1 MLIWYNK
8 PILDFK
14 EIFAVGG
21 KNSNNNR
28 KSGGARFLITAG
40 IVFIAL
46 KGFGLP
52 GLLVGVVIGAG
63 VGAIASIMG
72 NKLDTTTHNKR
83 DRERE
88 AQEAI
93 LRQQE
98 EERRRR
104 EEASKIPLTGN
115 QQADNVILKGQ
126 EMLNTIRE
134 ENIVITDETLT
145 AQMNTLYDKCYQ
157 ILRTVSDEPAKAP
170 HVRKFM
176 NYYLPTTLKVLANY
190 RLMQQRG
197 VSYQDMSQARDSA
210 VRCMDMVLTACQKQ
224 IDALHKENMLDISTD
239 IDVMEQMLKRDGYID
254 NEILESQRLSAV
266 RTAAEAQMRTSSVP
280 MLEFPEESENE
291 EPSSSSS
298 ANTVR
303 E

>member
-1 MLIWYNK
+1 M
-8 PILDFK
+8 
-14 EIFAVGG
+14 GG
-21 KNSNNNR
+21 NNSNYNR
-28 KSGGARFLITAG
+28 KSGGTGFLITAG
-40 IVFIAL
+40 IVFLAL
-46 KGFGLP
+46 RGLP
-52 GLLVGVVIGAG
+52 GLLLGVVIGAG
-63 VGAIASIMG
+63 VGAIASIVG
-72 NKLDTTTHNKR
+72 KKLDTTTHNRR

-88 AQEAI
+88 AQEEL
-93 LRQQE
+93 LRRQE

-126 EMLNTIRE
+126 EMLNTIRD

-145 AQMNTLYDKCYQ
+145 AQMNTLSDKCYQ
-157 ILRTVSDEPAKAP
+157 IFRTVSDEPAKAP

-254 NEILESQRLSAV
+254 NEILESQRLGAA

-280 MLEFPEESENE
+280 MLDFPVERESQEH
-291 EPSSSSS
+291 SSSSS

>member
-1 MLIWYNK
+1 M
-8 PILDFK
+8 
-14 EIFAVGG
+14 GG
-21 KNSNNNR
+21 KNSNFNR
-28 KSGGARFLITAG
+28 KSGGTGFLITAG
-40 IVFIAL
+40 IIFLAL
-46 KGFGLP
+46 KGLP
-52 GLLVGVVIGAG
+52 GLLLGVVIGAG
-63 VGAIASIMG
+63 VGAIASIVG
-72 NKLDTTTHNKR
+72 KKLDTTTHNKR

-88 AQEAI
+88 AQEEI
-93 LRQQE
+93 LRKQE

-115 QQADNVILKGQ
+115 QQADAVILKGQ
-126 EMLNTIRE
+126 EMLNTIRD

-145 AQMNTLYDKCYQ
+145 AQMNTLSDKCYQ
-157 ILRTVSDEPAKAP
+157 IFRTVSDEPSKAS

-254 NEILESQRLSAV
+254 NEILESQRLGAI

-280 MLEFPEESENE
+280 MLDFPEENESEE
-291 EPSSSSS
+291 HSSSS

>member
-1 MLIWYNK
+1 M
-8 PILDFK
+8 
-14 EIFAVGG
+14 GG
-21 KNSNNNR
+21 NNSNFNR
-28 KSGGARFLITAG
+28 KSGGTGFLITAG
-40 IVFIAL
+40 IVFLAL
-46 KGFGLP
+46 RGLP
-52 GLLVGVVIGAG
+52 GLLLGVVIGAG

-72 NKLDTTTHNKR
+72 KKLDTTTHNRR

-88 AQEAI
+88 AQEEI
-93 LRQQE
+93 LRRQE

-145 AQMNTLYDKCYQ
+145 AQMNTLSDKCYQ
-157 ILRTVSDEPAKAP
+157 IFRTVSDEPAKAP

-254 NEILESQRLSAV
+254 NEILESQRLGAV

-280 MLEFPEESENE
+280 MLDFPEENE
-291 EPSSSSS
+291 SQEPSSSSS
-298 ANTVR
+298 TNPVR